1 MRDIKASMYANVKDL
16 EKREFLI
23 SLGERSSNRRRFCKQ
38 ENKNENVCT
47 SGVADLG
54 CKLIRSPTV
63 MRGRR
68 LCGYMCI

>member
-23 SLGERSSNRRRFCKQ
+23 SLGERSSNRRRFYKQ
-38 ENKNENVCT
+38 EKKNENVCT
-47 SGVADLG
+47 SGGANLG
-54 CKLIRSPTV
+54 CELICSPTV

-68 LCGYMCI
+68 LCGYMCT